1 MTTTKTKT
9 INGTEYSTV
18 LFPANEAIP
27 LAFRLFDVFAEPL
40 GPIADGLLAGGL
52 EGGLREALDGD
63 VKLSDA
69 LPKLSA
75 RLLENQGLVTA
86 LLKHTSRD
94 GARIDSDGAFA
105 AAFTGRLGECAQA
118 IRWVCEV
125 NEFHAFFVGFAR
137 S

>member
-1 MTTTKTKT
+1 MTATKTKT
-9 INGTEYSTV
+9 INGTEYTTV

-52 EGGLREALDGD
+52 EGGLKEALESE
-63 VKLSDA
+63 VKLSEA
-69 LPKLSA
+69 LPKLAA

-94 GARIDSDGAFA
+94 GVKLDSEGAFA

-125 NEFHAFFVGFAR
+125 NEFHDFFAGFAR